1 MAGLLGKAKTM
12 RRRLS
17 LAAAKTMGF
26 KDALPPEIAVDDDEL
41 DALRKAHA
49 ALLKDVD
56 DLGSGFSEH
65 VAMLRD
71 YYANGETL
79 GDVAASS
86 FRAERKRASSTLAS
100 ASYFKRRSL
109 RRCQNQLS
117 SSSSR
122 PRETGSSSAPQVL
135 VRRRAG
141 PARRV
146 GRDGVGITRAVGV
159 AKTRDGAGAAARA
172 RLRASRRREN
182 GAAKS
187 SAGAPNVMR

>member
-122 PRETGSSSAPQVL
+122 PRETGRAAPRRYWSGGERDRRDEWAATGLELREPSELQKRETEQARRPEPVYEL
-135 VRRRAG
+135 RGDERTEPRNRRRA
-141 PARRV
+141 RQ
-146 GRDGVGITRAVGV
+146 T
-159 AKTRDGAGAAARA
+159 
-172 RLRASRRREN
+172 
-182 GAAKS
+182 
-187 SAGAPNVMR
+187 